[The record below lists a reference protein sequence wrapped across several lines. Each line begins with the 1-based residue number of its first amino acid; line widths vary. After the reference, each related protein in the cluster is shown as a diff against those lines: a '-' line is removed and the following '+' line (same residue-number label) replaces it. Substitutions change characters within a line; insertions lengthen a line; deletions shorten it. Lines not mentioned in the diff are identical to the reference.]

1 MRAAEGLGPRLARQG
16 GRAMRNDP
24 AMAGSLLIYFSYSL
38 IVSLPGCES
47 QQGPEGPPM
56 GESAFRR
63 PIFAALSPLRGMCSG
78 AGSCA
83 SLMGKFIFTRPL
95 SALCLHSGSDSPQ
108 SGASRRSPAQ
118 AGAVRRCPA
127 QSGAVR
133 RCDAFMGESI
143 FGRALPSL
151 FFHSGRPSP
160 PAPSRPRRFRAL
172 WFYSTF
178 DWRLRQ
184 L

>member
-56 GESAFRR
+56 DEPAFRR

-78 AGSCA
+78 AAFCA
-83 SLMGKFIFTRPL
+83 SPMGEFIFTRPL

-108 SGASRRSPAQ
+108 SGAVRRSPAQ
-118 AGAVRRCPA
+118 GGAVTPLWGSQFSGGRCRRSSFTPVA
-127 QSGAVR
+127 HPRQRLLGQGVSGALV
-133 RCDAFMGESI
+133 
-143 FGRALPSL
+143 L
-151 FFHSGRPSP
+151 
-160 PAPSRPRRFRAL
+160 
-172 WFYSTF
+172 
-178 DWRLRQ
+178 
-184 L
+184 

>member
-63 PIFAALSPLRGMCSG
+63 PIFFRSVSTPGHVLRGRFLRLSYGQIYIYPAPFGALSPLR
-78 AGSCA
+78 
-83 SLMGKFIFTRPL
+83 FRRP
-95 SALCLHSGSDSPQ
+95 
-108 SGASRRSPAQ
+108 
-118 AGAVRRCPA
+118 AVRRCPA

-133 RCDAFMGESI
+133 RCGAFMGKPI

>member
-38 IVSLPGCES
+38 IVSLAGCES
-47 QQGPEGPPM
+47 QQGPEGPPI

-63 PIFAALSPLRGMCSG
+63 PIFAALSPLRCMCSG
-78 AGSCA
+78 AAFCA
-83 SLMGKFIFTRPL
+83 SPMGKFIFTRPL

-108 SGASRRSPAQ
+108 SGAVRRSPAL
-118 AGAVRRCPA
+118 
-127 QSGAVR
+127 SGARR

-143 FGRALPSL
+143 FGRALPSR

-160 PAPSRPRRFRAL
+160 PVPSRPRRFRAL
-172 WFYSTF
+172 WFYSTI

>member
-78 AGSCA
+78 AAFCA
-83 SLMGKFIFTRPL
+83 SLMGELIFTRPL
-95 SALCLHSGSDSPQ
+95 SALCLHSGSDVPQ
-108 SGASRRSPAQ
+108 S
-118 AGAVRRCPA
+118 GAVRRCPA
-127 QSGAVR
+127 LSGAVR
-133 RCDAFMGESI
+133 RCP
-143 FGRALPSL
+143 AL
-151 FFHSGRPSP
+151 SGAVTPLWASQFPGTRCRRSSFTPV
-160 PAPSRPRRFRAL
+160 ARPRQ
-172 WFYSTF
+172 
-178 DWRLRQ
+178 RLLGQ
-184 L
+184 GVSGPFGL

>member
-78 AGSCA
+78 AAFCA

-95 SALCLHSGSDSPQ
+95 SALCLHSGSDAPLS
-108 SGASRRSPAQ
+108 
-118 AGAVRRCPA
+118 GAVRRKPA
-127 QSGAVR
+127 QSGAVTPLWGSQFSGGRCR
-133 RCDAFMGESI
+133 RSSFTPVAHPRQRLLGQGVSGP
-143 FGRALPSL
+143 FGL
-151 FFHSGRPSP
+151 
-160 PAPSRPRRFRAL
+160 
-172 WFYSTF
+172 
-178 DWRLRQ
+178 
-184 L
+184 